1 MVRPERVLQF
11 GSSQHAG
18 ENTEPPKTG
27 PLRGSTKLW
36 GGSAGRAKEVS
47 CEQAG

>member
-11 GSSQHAG
+11 GSSQRPG

-27 PLRGSTKLW
+27 PLRGSTKL
-36 GGSAGRAKEVS
+36 GAGQ
-47 CEQAG
+47 QAEGRK